1 MKRIKTAGGETFAH
15 VLGKGTIE
23 IRRQKQRFIITGS
36 DFQIIG
42 TEPTQTRKMVLAV
55 ENSRLIEDDI
65 ILEDDDNLTDE
76 ERQAMEQQKLEAEEQ
91 AKNVE
96 TEEDGLNKANK
107 LEIEIKT
114 PNGDEKTD

>member
-1 MKRIKTAGGETFAH
+1 MKRIKTANGETFAH

-55 ENSRLIEDDI
+55 EEGRLLEDDI
-65 ILEDDDNLTDE
+65 ILEDDDNMTDA
-76 ERQAMEQQKLEAEEQ
+76 ERQEMEQQKLDSEKQ
-91 AKNVE
+91 AQNTE
-96 TEEDGLNKANK
+96 TEEDALAGKK
-107 LEIEIKT
+107 KDSEED
-114 PNGDEKTD
+114 GE